1 MAARDTHDLAEE
13 LELIAKS
20 LAGLGDRLQ
29 SEAPQAIAS
38 RLYTALVNAGMSGA
52 VAAGYSDALDSYI
65 KTVND
70 LMADARKALG
80 SAAHVAATAPERA
93 IRLSPPNSPLRA
105 RRYLEL
111 HS

>member
-1 MAARDTHDLAEE
+1 MAARDTYDLAEE
-13 LELIAKS
+13 FELIAKS
-20 LAGLGDRLQ
+20 LTELGDRLQ
-29 SEAPQAIAS
+29 LEAPQAIAS

-52 VAAGYSDALDSYI
+52 IAAGYSDALHSHI
-65 KTVND
+65 KNVND
-70 LMADARKALG
+70 LMADAQKALG
-80 SAAHVAATAPERA
+80 AAAHIAATAPERA